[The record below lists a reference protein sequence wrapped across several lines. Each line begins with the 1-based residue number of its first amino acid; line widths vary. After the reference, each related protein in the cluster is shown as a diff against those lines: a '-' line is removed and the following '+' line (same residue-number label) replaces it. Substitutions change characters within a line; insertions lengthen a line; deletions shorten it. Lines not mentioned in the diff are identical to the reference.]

1 MNQPKRYLI
10 TSALPYA
17 NGLKHVGHLAGA
29 YIPADIYVRYLRA
42 QKRDVVFVCG
52 SDEHGTAIPIQAK
65 KEGTTPQAII
75 DKYHEAMKQD
85 FEDLDIS
92 FDIYHRTSSPLHHET
107 ASEFFTK
114 LNDAGELETKE
125 TEQYFDEE
133 ASTFLADRYIKGT
146 CPNCGSDRAF
156 GDQCET
162 CGRTLSPDELI
173 NPVSTLSGKVPVKK
187 KTTHWYLPLGK
198 HEQFL
203 RDWILEQHKD
213 DWRAT
218 VTGQCKAWIDGGLQS
233 RAVTRDLDWGVKVP
247 VQGADGKVLYVW
259 FDAPIGYISAT
270 KQWAADNGKDWKPY
284 WEDKDTKL
292 VHFVGKD
299 NIVFH
304 CIIFPVM
311 LKLHGNILPENVPAN
326 EFLNLE
332 GDKMSTSRNWKLD
345 MRDYIN
351 DFVKK
356 PAGPNGENGG
366 GQMVDALRYYLTAIA
381 PETKDSE
388 FTWKGFQTAYRSELT
403 DIFGNFV
410 NRTFVLMH
418 KLCSG
423 KVPKL
428 HMDILDD
435 NDKLLIADI
444 EGTKA
449 EVQSALEHYRFR
461 DALFQVIDLA
471 RKGNQYMQ
479 KKEPWIK
486 AKLATSNGPESVE
499 AQKSIDNCLHLCL
512 QLTANLAVLINPFLP
527 STARKMLY
535 MMKVVEKMLDWENAG
550 KINLLSVG
558 YSLREPQLLFRKI
571 EEEEITAQIEKLKNG
586 LVKETA
592 SNKDTI
598 AGGQASGGGVQ
609 LNQLTTEPVNKP
621 QIQYDDFAKLELKAG
636 TVTACVKVPKADK
649 LLQLEVDLGTE
660 KRTIVSGIAQHY
672 TPEEMLGK
680 QVIVVTN
687 LAPRKMKG
695 IESQGMILT
704 AEDNNGKLQLLKPE
718 NPVSPGSNVS

>member
-1 MNQPKRYLI
+1 MTQPLRYLV

-52 SDEHGTAIPIQAK
+52 SDEHGTAIPIQAM
-65 KEGTTPQAII
+65 KEGTTPRAII
-75 DKYHEAMKQD
+75 DKYHAAMKQD

-92 FDIYHRTSSPLHHET
+92 FDIYHRTSEPLHHET
-107 ASEFFTK
+107 AQEFFTF
-114 LNDAGELETKE
+114 LNDRGELETKE

-133 ASTFLADRYIKGT
+133 AKTFLADRYIKGI

-156 GDQCET
+156 GDQCEN

-173 NPVSTLSGKVPVKK
+173 NPVSTLSGQPPVKK

-198 HEQFL
+198 HEDFL
-203 RDWILEQHKD
+203 KKWILEEHKD
-213 DWRAT
+213 DWRGT
-218 VTGQCKAWIDGGLQS
+218 VVGQCKGWIEGGLLS
-233 RAVTRDLDWGVKVP
+233 RAVTRDLDWGIQVP
-247 VQGADGKVLYVW
+247 VKNAEGKVLYVW

-270 KQWAADNGKDWKPY
+270 RQWAINNNKDWKPY
-284 WEDKDTKL
+284 WYDPGTQL

-311 LKLHGNILPENVPAN
+311 LKLHGNILPANVPAN

-356 PAGPNGENGG
+356 ENGG
-366 GQMVDALRYYLTAIA
+366 SQMVDALRYYLTMIA

-388 FTWKGFQTAYRSELT
+388 FTWKGFQTAYRSELS

-418 KLCSG
+418 KLCNG

-428 HMDILDD
+428 HDDVLDD
-435 NDKLLIADI
+435 TDKAMLLEFDLTRKIV
-444 EGTKA
+444 E
-449 EVQSALEHYRFR
+449 ENLENYKFK
-461 DALFQVIDLA
+461 DALFAVIDLS

-479 KKEPWIK
+479 KKQPWIV
-486 AKLATSNGPESVE
+486 AKSIADNPDS
-499 AQKSIDNCLHLCL
+499 QKLIDNCLHICL
-512 QLTANLAVLINPFLP
+512 QLTANLAVMIHPFLP
-527 STARKMLY
+527 GTAKKMLY

-550 KINLLSVG
+550 KTKLLSVG

-571 EEEEITAQIEKLKNG
+571 EEEEITAQIEKLKAG
-586 LVKETA
+586 LTTTKETPKMEE
-592 SNKDTI
+592 SKP
-598 AGGQASGGGVQ
+598 QAPAK
-609 LNQLTTEPVNKP
+609 E
-621 QIQYDDFAKLELKAG
+621 QIQYDDFAKLDLKVG
-636 TVTACVKVPKADK
+636 TIISAIKVEIADK
-649 LLQLEVDLGTE
+649 LLKLEVDLGFE
-660 KRTIVSGIAQHY
+660 KRTIVSGIALHFQ
-672 TPEEMLGK
+672 PEAIIGK
-680 QVIVVTN
+680 QVVIVAN

-695 IESQGMILT
+695 IESNGMILM
-704 AEDNNGKLQLLKPE
+704 AEDVDGKLKFI
-718 NPVSPGSNVS
+718 NPDEATANGSGVS

>member
-1 MNQPKRYLI
+1 MTDPKRYLI

-29 YIPADIYVRYLRA
+29 YLPADIYVRYLRA

-52 SDEHGTAIPIQAK
+52 SDEHGTAIPIQAM
-65 KEGTTPQAII
+65 KEGTTSQAII
-75 DKYHEAMKQD
+75 DKYHQAMKED
-85 FEDLDIS
+85 FADLDIS

-107 ASEFFTK
+107 AQEFFTK

-125 TEQYFDEE
+125 TEQFFDE
-133 ASTFLADRYIKGT
+133 ATKTFLADRYIKGI
-146 CPNCGSDRAF
+146 CPNCGSDRAY

-162 CGRTLSPDELI
+162 CGTTLSPDELI
-173 NPVSTLSGKVPVKK
+173 NPVSTLSGETPVKK

-198 HEQFL
+198 HEEFL
-203 RDWILEQHKD
+203 REWILKEHKD

-218 VTGQCKAWIDGGLQS
+218 VVGQCKGWIDGGLQS

-247 VQGADGKVLYVW
+247 IPLSGGGGAKVLYVW

-270 KQWAADNGKDWKPY
+270 KQWAIDNKKDLPDGEAGWKPY
-284 WEDKDTKL
+284 WDNKDTKL

-304 CIIFPVM
+304 CIIFPIM
-311 LKLHGNILPENVPAN
+311 LKLHGNILPDNVPAN

-332 GDKMSTSRNWKLD
+332 GDKMSTSRNWKLE

-356 PAGPNGENGG
+356 ENGG
-366 GQMVDALRYYLTAIA
+366 GQTVDMLRYYLTQIA

-388 FTWKGFQTAYRSELT
+388 FTWKGFQDAVNNEMVS
-403 DIFGNFV
+403 IFGNFV

-418 KLCSG
+418 KLCGG

-428 HMDILDD
+428 HEDILDD

-444 EGTKA
+444 ESTKA
-449 EVQSALEHYRFR
+449 EVQSALEYYHFK
-461 DALFQVIDLA
+461 DALFQVIDLS

-479 KKEPWIK
+479 KKEPWIV
-486 AKLATSNGPESVE
+486 AKNLIPTPSTPEEGVAD
-499 AQKSIDNCLHLCL
+499 AQKKIDNCLHICL

-527 STARKMLY
+527 NTARKMLY
-535 MMKVVEKMLDWENAG
+535 MMKVVDKMLDWENAG
-550 KINLLSVG
+550 KLKLLSVG

-571 EEEEITAQIEKLKNG
+571 EDAEIAEQTEKLKAG
-586 LVKETA
+586 LIKKETNTKMEEPK
-592 SNKDTI
+592 ST
-598 AGGQASGGGVQ
+598 AG
-609 LNQLTTEPVNKP
+609 KP
-621 QIQYDDFAKLELKAG
+621 EIVYDDFAKLELKAG
-636 TVTACVKVPKADK
+636 TITACEKVAKADK
-649 LLQLEVDLGTE
+649 LLKLEVDLGSE
-660 KRTIVSGIAQHY
+660 KRTIVSGIALHY
-672 TPEEMLGK
+672 SAEEMIGK

-704 AEDNNGKLQLLKPE
+704 VEDRDGKLQVLKPE
-718 NPVSPGSNVS
+718 NPVLPGSTVS